1 MLLGLEVELLLTILI
16 QLGHELEL
24 CLTNVM
30 IVGHEVDLLRAT
42 LQSKENIEP

>member
-1 MLLGLEVELLLTILI
+1 MLVGLEVELLLTILI

>member
-24 CLTNVM
+24 CLTNIM
-30 IVGHEVDLLRAT
+30 IIGHEVDLLRAT